1 MKIGLVS
8 YFSRNYGALLQ
19 GYALQEILKEFG
31 HEVIAINRGW
41 MEYGNLV
48 WNFNYSFSDR
58 IKKALVNFPFD
69 DFVRNEINMSMPIAS
84 LDDLKRIS
92 TELDV
97 IISGSDQ
104 IWNADTILYMDYYFF
119 LDWVNGN
126 TRKLS
131 YAASFGRDTFEVSR
145 EKKQMVRKLLGEYE
159 ALSVRES
166 SGVDICQNEFGLF
179 ATQHLDP
186 TLLLTKAKYL
196 SLLRPGGQSKHP
208 YFCTYVLDSSMEV
221 EKLIAEVIQK
231 SNLERIDNFAQ
242 PTRFLNQL
250 KHKKERMPTV
260 YQWLS
265 NIANS
270 KFVVTDSFHG
280 TVFSIIFHKSF
291 VCVNNKERGSAR
303 FESLLKSV
311 GLEERLVDL
320 QNDSSEKITKLLN
333 QDIDY
338 VEVDK
343 KLEALRNDSLE
354 FLRSI

>member
-8 YFSRNYGALLQ
+8 YYSRNYGALLQ
-19 GYALQEILKEFG
+19 GYALQEVLKELG

-48 WNFNYSFSDR
+48 WKFNYSLKDKV
-58 IKKALVNFPFD
+58 KKCLVNFPFD

-84 LDDLKRIS
+84 FDDLKRVS
-92 TELDV
+92 TMLDA

-104 IWNADTILYMDYYFF
+104 IWNADTIHYMDYFFF
-119 LDWVNGN
+119 LDWVDGN

-131 YAASFGRDTFEVSR
+131 YAASFGKDSFDVSC
-145 EKKQMVRKLLGEYE
+145 EKKQMVGKLLAEYE
-159 ALSVRES
+159 VLSVREF
-166 SGVDICQNEFGLF
+166 SGVDICQNEFGLL

-186 TLLLTKAKYL
+186 TLLFTKEKYL
-196 SLLRPGGQSKHP
+196 SLLKPRDKHKHP

-231 SNLERIDNFAQ
+231 LNLERIDNFAQ

-250 KHKKERMPTV
+250 KHKNERMPTV

-291 VCVNNKERGSAR
+291 VCVNNKERGTAR

-311 GLEERLVDL
+311 GLEERLVDIE
-320 QNDSSEKITKLLN
+320 NDSSEQIIKLLN

-338 VEVDK
+338 VDVDK
-343 KLEALRNDSLE
+343 KLETLRAESLE
-354 FLRSI
+354 FLKSI